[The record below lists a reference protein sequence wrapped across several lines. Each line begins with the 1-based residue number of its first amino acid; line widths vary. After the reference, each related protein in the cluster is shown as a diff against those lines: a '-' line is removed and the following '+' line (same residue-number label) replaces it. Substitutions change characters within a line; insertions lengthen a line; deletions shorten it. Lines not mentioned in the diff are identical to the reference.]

1 MGVASIVR
9 LQKAELYFADGK
21 LEASLREA
29 RRVADAFAE
38 QEALPQLARA
48 ALLQARI
55 TAKLG
60 DTTSA
65 QYLCQQALDI
75 AQGQD
80 LLDLKYR
87 CDYLLGPIAEDH
99 GDLPAAAHYHYHA
112 IHRLDILQQHRLIH
126 E

>member
-87 CDYLLGPIAEDH
+87 CDYLLGQIAEYH
-99 GDLPAAAHYHYHA
+99 GSLAAAAPYYDRA
-112 IHRLDILQQHRLIH
+112 IYGIHILQNHLLM
-126 E
+126 

>member
-60 DTTSA
+60 DTASA

-75 AQGQD
+75 AQDQD

-87 CDYLLGPIAEDH
+87 CDYLLGHIAEHH
-99 GDLPAAAHYHYHA
+99 GDLSPAAHYSDHA
-112 IHRLDILQQHRLIH
+112 IDHIDIVQIH
-126 E
+126 